1 MTSENWTCYCAAN
14 QPSKADLIQLP
25 RSWNS
30 LLPSSLVVLFLLC
43 SPVTYPFIPEYSTF
57 LRDISY
63 FLFNSGNVCEN
74 STFLRRQRPN
84 SIESTW
90 GTSIYLSF
98 SSEQAGSSFSCL
110 SFSLPLSFPP
120 AFPLYRLFTTLAPT
134 PTPIALC
141 LMLSSSVP
149 SFYK

>member
-1 MTSENWTCYCAAN
+1 MRTGRVTAQPISPARLISSSFPGLGILCCLPHWWSFSCCA
-14 QPSKADLIQLP
+14 P
-25 RSWNS
+25 
-30 LLPSSLVVLFLLC
+30 LLPTPLL
-43 SPVTYPFIPEYSTF
+43 PESSTF